1 MKGVCQYLMNIL
13 NLDGIWD
20 FSFDPESRCLP
31 DCLPHLEW
39 ESALSVPGCFDVSA
53 PFFGKRGVGYYH
65 CTVRTTGLIRLS
77 VDGLGVAGKI
87 FWDGKLIGECPYAY
101 MPEKFTFDAGKT
113 EEHHLVIAVCNHF
126 NKVFFPYFDFY
137 AYGGIFGSVQ
147 IEELPGYAIDLLKVT
162 TLDCSKGRIRA
173 AVTADRFFRK
183 PRKITFE
190 IDGKEVLTGEFAGKE
205 NVYEFN
211 VPDFKLW
218 SPEVPHLHRL
228 RVVLGEYE
236 ESCSIGLRI
245 IEARG
250 TQLFLNGKELRLM
263 GYNRHDSHPQFGA
276 AVPPSLM
283 AADLQMV
290 KNQGC
295 NFLRGSHYPQRKT
308 FLDLCDKL
316 GILFWEETLGW
327 DVRDEELF
335 KPEFLFKQKDQ
346 ARKLVRNHYNHPS
359 IIIWGFMNETLSE
372 DKRCRKII
380 QKVYD
385 TYKAGDTTRFVTYAS
400 NRYEKDICMDIVD
413 IVAMN
418 PYPGWGNMNFD
429 EVYSLHR
436 IRPRLEEICKAV
448 PADKPYM
455 ISEIGASAV
464 YGHRDPYRVRW
475 SEEYQAELVT
485 EVCRVVLGDPRYCGL
500 AFWHFCDAKSYL
512 NGGRVKG
519 INDKGILNEYR
530 QPKLAWQAI
539 TDAISEMGISG
550 QKGRQK

>member
-1 MKGVCQYLMNIL
+1 MNIL

-418 PYPGWGNMNFD
+418 PYPGWGGVNWD
-429 EVYSLHR
+429 ELSGIHH
-436 IRPRLEEICKAV
+436 IAPRLAEIDAAV
-448 PADKPYM
+448 PKDKPYM
-455 ISEIGASAV
+455 ISEIGASAI
-464 YGHRDPYRVRW
+464 YGHRDPHRVRW
-475 SEEYQAELVT
+475 SEEYQAELST
-485 EVCRVVLGDPRYCGL
+485 EVCKVVLGNKRYCGL
-500 AFWHFCDAKSYL
+500 CFWHFCDAKSYL
-512 NGGRVKG
+512 NGGRIKG
-519 INDKGILNEYR
+519 INDKGILDEYR
-530 QPKLAWQAI
+530 RPKFAWDAI
-539 TDAISEMGISG
+539 TQALKDLEFN
-550 QKGRQK
+550 K

>member
-1 MKGVCQYLMNIL
+1 MNIL
-13 NLDGIWD
+13 TLDGIWD
-20 FSFDPESRCLP
+20 FTFDPLAQALP
-31 DCLPHLEW
+31 EQLPQL
-39 ESALSVPGCFDVSA
+39 SLDSSLSVPGCFDVTA
-53 PFFGKRGVGYYH
+53 PFFGKRGVGYYRR
-65 CTVRTTGLIRLS
+65 TVRTGGLVRLS
-77 VDGLGVAGKI
+77 VDGLGVEGKVY
-87 FWDGKLIGECPYAY
+87 WDGKLIGVCPYAY
-101 MPEKFTFDAGKT
+101 MPEKFTFHAGET
-113 EEHHLVIAVCNHF
+113 GDHELVIAVCNHF
-126 NKVFFPYFDFY
+126 NKIFFPYYDFY
-137 AYGGIFGSVQ
+137 AYGGIFGSVKL
-147 IEELPGYAIDLLKVT
+147 EELPGYAIDLLKVT
-162 TLDCSKGRIRA
+162 TLDHTTGKVRA
-173 AVTADRFFRK
+173 EVCADRFFRK

-190 IDGKEVLTGEFAGKE
+190 IDGKEVLSADFSGKE

-218 SPEVPHLHRL
+218 SPEAPHLHRL

-236 ESCSIGLRI
+236 ESCNIGLRTL
-245 IEARG
+245 EARG
-250 TQLFLNGKELRLM
+250 PKLFLNGKELRLM

-290 KNQGC
+290 KNQGS
-295 NFLRGSHYPQRKT
+295 NFLRGSHYPQRET

-327 DVRDEELF
+327 DVRDAELF

-346 ARKLVRNHYNHPS
+346 ARKLARRHYNHPS

-385 TYKAGDTTRFVTYAS
+385 TYKANDTTRFVTYAS

-418 PYPGWGNMNFD
+418 PYPGWGSMNFD
-429 EVYSLHR
+429 EVYSFHR

-455 ISEIGASAV
+455 ISEIGASAI

-485 EVCRVVLGDPRYCGL
+485 EVCNVVLRDTRYCGL

-519 INDKGILNEYR
+519 INDKGILSEYR

-539 TDAISEMGISG
+539 TDAISEIGILPEE
-550 QKGRQK
+550 KKK